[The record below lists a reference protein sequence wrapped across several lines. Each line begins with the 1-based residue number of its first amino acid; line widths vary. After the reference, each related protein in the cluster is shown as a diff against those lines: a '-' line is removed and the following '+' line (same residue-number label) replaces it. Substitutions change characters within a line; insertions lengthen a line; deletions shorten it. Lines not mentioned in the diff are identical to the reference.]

1 LIETRMPFSVRRI
14 VQIAVAWVAALAPVA
29 PAAALLVGFLGAEGF
44 GRLATG
50 GRGGDVYRVTNLN
63 DTGAGSLRNGI
74 VTAPAGGRTIVFE
87 VAGQINLAS
96 RLLIDNK
103 SKLTIAGQTAP
114 AGGIT
119 LAHQELTIEDSNN
132 IVLQHLRIR
141 PGDKFPATHAPNPSP
156 TYNPD
161 AIGVLGS
168 SNVIIDH
175 VTASWGV
182 DETISV
188 TSNSDLV
195 TVQWSTMT
203 QGLYNAGHSDED
215 GVGHS
220 YGSLLNGG
228 RYSFHHNLY
237 AHSKSRHPRAQ
248 DSGNLYLQLDWV
260 NNVIYN
266 PGDEFG
272 NSDSDDPYDMNLV
285 GNYGIKGVQSGS
297 NTSYLMR
304 PQDVDSR
311 FYLEGNMTDI
321 DRDLVLDGL
330 AVNGASVF
338 RPGSTFTLMP
348 ARFDLPQVTTH
359 SAEQAYVQVISR
371 AGASRHRDEIDLRTL
386 RTVMNHLP
394 GQIQTQAD
402 WGGWPTL
409 PTGAAA
415 PDANGDGV
423 PDAWATANGF
433 NPATPLNT
441 AFAPDGYTYLE
452 KYIHSLTPNAYAPTG
467 TTTHTIRTS
476 FGGGADAD
484 VSEIGGASAVP
495 SGNGSAPT
503 LDVRWTGP
511 TGSVNTAALLRFDV
525 SQLVAGT
532 VNSARLDLTAA
543 AAIGAGTFTVY
554 GLEHGAADWDWSEA
568 SVTFATAPGVT
579 FDGSSHTLGINST
592 FTTTSHPDVPD
603 VLNLGEI
610 TVPAGGV
617 AAGATLSLTNLN
629 LAVFLNL
636 GAYAD
641 GPTGNLVTLLVQPNA
656 AGTPAS
662 FVSKESDP
670 LLAPRLVVDAR
681 LATAFDVADFDG
693 SRVVD
698 GGDLVNW
705 RQGFGTTAGAGR
717 AQGDA
722 DLDGDVDGNDYLV
735 WQRRLG
741 TTMLSAADA
750 AVPEPAAGV
759 LALGAGACAQLSRV
773 RSRRARA

>member
-1 LIETRMPFSVRRI
+1 MRPLVSNALRHTVTLL
-14 VQIAVAWVAALAPVA
+14 AALAPLA
-29 PAAALLVGFLGAEGF
+29 PAFAQLVAFPGAEGF

-74 VTAPAGGRTIVFE
+74 VTAPAAGRTIVFE

-96 RLLIDNK
+96 RLMIDNK

-119 LAHQELTIEDSNN
+119 LAHQELTIEDSDN
-132 IVLQHLRIR
+132 IVVQHLRIR
-141 PGDKFPATHAPNPSP
+141 PGDKFPATHAPNPAP
-156 TYNPD
+156 TYDPD
-161 AIGVLGS
+161 AIGVLDS
-168 SNVIIDH
+168 TNVIIDH

-203 QGLYNAGHSDED
+203 QGLYNAGHSGDD

-248 DSGNLYLQLDWV
+248 DSGDLYLQLDWV

-304 PQDVDSR
+304 PQDIDSR

-321 DRDLVLDGL
+321 DRDIVLDGV

-348 ARFDLPQVTTH
+348 SRFDFPPITTH
-359 SAEQAYVQVISR
+359 SAEQAYLQVMSR
-371 AGASRHRDEIDLRTL
+371 AGANRYRDDIDLRTL

-402 WGGWPTL
+402 WGGWPAL

-441 AFAPDGYTYLE
+441 AFAPDGYTHLE
-452 KYIHSLTPNAYAPTG
+452 KYIHSLTPNAYAPTN
-467 TTTHTIRTS
+467 TTPHTIRTS

-484 VSEIGGASAVP
+484 VSEIGGAMASP

-525 SQLVAGT
+525 SQLVAGSI
-532 VNSARLDLTAA
+532 NAARLDLTAA

-568 SVTFATAPGVT
+568 TVNFATAPGLT
-579 FDGSSHTLGINST
+579 FDSSSQTLGINNA

-610 TVPAGGV
+610 IVPAGGV

-641 GPTGNLVTLLVQPNA
+641 GPAANLVTLIVQPNA

-681 LATAFDVADFDG
+681 LAVAFDVADFNGDG
-693 SRVVD
+693 DVD
-698 GGDLVNW
+698 GADLANW
-705 RQGFGTTAGAGR
+705 RQGFGMTAGAGR
-717 AQGDA
+717 THGDA
-722 DLDGDVDGNDYLV
+722 DLDGDVDGNDYVV

-741 TTMLSAADA
+741 NGAPGANAAEA

-759 LALGAGACAQLSRV
+759 LALVAVVFAQARRV